1 MPASNLKIL
10 DCELTPLGLLCL
22 RRRRLLSRPDVVVTE
37 VTLDHEFL
45 MSSYITVS
53 ERTLATRALEMH
65 KGRELCV
72 LVGGLG
78 LGYTAYEVLTAG
90 AKRVTH
96 VDVVE
101 YLPQVIGWVDRD
113 LIPLAPQLR
122 ADDRLAVVEGDV
134 YARLGEPPARTY
146 DLILIDV
153 DHAPDHQLDRASAS
167 FYTAAGLR
175 RAREH
180 LSPGGILGVWS
191 YAEHSPFSAALREV
205 FDDVR
210 VEAVPYYNDLVDEGA
225 TDWLFFARA

>member
-1 MPASNLKIL
+1 MAASNLEIL

-22 RRRRLLSRPDVVVTE
+22 RRRRLLSRPDIVVTE

-53 ERTLATRALEMH
+53 ERALATRALEMH
-65 KGRELCV
+65 KGRNLSV

-90 AKRVTH
+90 ADRVTH

-101 YLPQVIGWVDRD
+101 YLAQVIAWVDRD
-113 LIPLAPQLR
+113 MIPLAPQLR
-122 ADDRLAVVEGDV
+122 ADERLALVKGDV
-134 YARLGEPPARTY
+134 YARLGGRPERTY
-146 DLILIDV
+146 DVILIDV
-153 DHAPDHQLDRASAS
+153 DHSPDHQLDRASAS
-167 FYTAAGLR
+167 FYTPEGLR

-180 LSPGGILGVWS
+180 LSAGGILGVWS
-191 YAEHSPFSAALREV
+191 YAEHSPFSEALREV

-210 VEAVPYYNDLVDEGA
+210 VEAVPHYNDLVDEEL
-225 TDWLFFARA
+225 TDWLFLARS